1 MNYHELANTMRSHA
15 EAAAGRIPKPRMA
28 QISSYNASTHSVKV
42 TFQGVGD
49 SDFTETGWIPLG
61 AVGVGNGFGVLTA
74 PNIGDMVMV
83 SFSDGSNAAPKIVG
97 RFFSNVNVPPAVP
110 AGETW
115 IVHKAGSSLKFGNDG
130 TVKLVT
136 ASDLSATVGGSMSA
150 NVTGAASVT
159 SASSASI
166 TAPAIT
172 LGASGQSLLQF
183 VTSAF
188 MSLFNG
194 HTHNETGSVT
204 QAPNQQMGSGHMTST
219 VKGG

>member
-1 MNYHELANTMRSHA
+1 MEYHELANAMRTHA
-15 EAAAGRIPKPRMA
+15 EAAAGRLPKSRMA
-28 QISSYNASTHSVKV
+28 TISSYNAATHSVKV

-49 SDFTETGWIPLG
+49 SDLTETSWLPLG
-61 AVGVGNGFGVLTA
+61 AVGVGNGFGVLSA

-83 SFSDGSNAAPKIVG
+83 AFTDGSHAAPKIVG

-115 IVHKAGSSLKFGNDG
+115 IVHKSGSGLKFRNNGN
-130 TVKLVT
+130 VELVT
-136 ASDLSATVGGSMSA
+136 NANLSATVGGAMTA

-159 SASSASI
+159 SAQSAAI

-172 LGASGQSLLQF
+172 LGSSGQSLLQF
-183 VTSAF
+183 ITSAF
-188 MSLFNG
+188 QALFNG

-204 QAPNQQMGSGHMTST
+204 QAPNQQMSASHMTST